1 MMKGWPMPMKV
12 MQIDEDWSPDKI
24 RMAERPRPQPG
35 RGEVL
40 VRMEAASVNYRDVVV
55 TRRGYGR
62 RSGQLPLVP
71 LSDGA
76 GRVVEAGPDVTRVAV
91 GDLVCPIFN
100 QRWIVGPLKEEYW
113 PGTLGGPHDGVMQE
127 FMLLGEEGLVRAPR
141 HLTAL
146 EAATLPCAA
155 VTAWNSVVVQGGVKA
170 GDVVLV
176 QGTGGVSLFA
186 LLFAKLHGARVL
198 ATSSSDAKLERARA
212 MGADHVVN
220 YRTTPAWDKVAREV
234 TGGTGVDLV
243 VEVGGAGTLETSVR
257 AVRVSGTVSLIGV
270 LSGVSGSVNLG
281 PVVTQNIRLQGVT
294 VGSREVFQD
303 MVRAMELHRIA
314 PPIDE
319 HVYDFAE
326 VGEALKALPEGRH
339 FGKACIR
346 FPA

>member
-1 MMKGWPMPMKV
+1 MTMKV
-12 MQIDEDWSPDKI
+12 MQIEEDWSPDNI
-24 RMAERPRPQPG
+24 RMAERPRPEPG

-40 VRMEAASVNYRDVVV
+40 VRMEAASINYRDVVV

-76 GRVVEAGPDVTRVAV
+76 GRVVETGPDVTRVAV

-127 FMLLGEEGLVRAPR
+127 YMLLREEGLVRAPR
-141 HLTAL
+141 YLTPL

-198 ATSSSDAKLERARA
+198 ATSSSDGKLERVRA
-212 MGADHVVN
+212 MGADHLVN

-234 TGGTGVDLV
+234 TAGTGVDLV
-243 VEVGGAGTLETSVR
+243 VEVGGSGTLETSVR

-294 VGSREVFQD
+294 VGSRDVFQD
-303 MVRAMELHRIA
+303 MVRAMELHRVA

-319 HVYDFAE
+319 RVYDFAE

-339 FGKACIR
+339 FGKVCIR

>member
-1 MMKGWPMPMKV
+1 MTMKV
-12 MQIDEDWSPDKI
+12 MQIEEEWNPDNI
-24 RMAERPRPQPG
+24 RMAERPRPEPG
-35 RGEVL
+35 PGEVL
-40 VRMEAASVNYRDVVV
+40 IKMEAASLNYRDVVV

-76 GRVVEAGPDVTRVAV
+76 GRVLASGVGVTRASA

-100 QRWIVGPLKEEYW
+100 QRWLAGPLKEEYW
-113 PGTLGGPHDGVMQE
+113 TGTLGGPHDGVMQE
-127 FMLLGEEGLVRAPR
+127 VMLLREDGLVRAPR
-141 HLTAL
+141 HLSAL

-186 LLFAKLHGARVL
+186 LLFAKLHGARVV
-198 ATSSSDAKLERARA
+198 ATSSSDVKLERVRS

-220 YRTTPAWDKVAREV
+220 YRATPAWDKAAREI

-270 LSGVSGSVNLG
+270 LSGVAGSVNLG

-294 VGSREVFQD
+294 VGSRELFQD
-303 MVRAMELHRIA
+303 MVRAMELHHVR
-314 PPIDE
+314 PPIDD

-326 VGEALKALPEGRH
+326 VGPALKALPEGNH
-339 FGKACIR
+339 FGKVCIR
-346 FPA
+346 FPS

>member
-1 MMKGWPMPMKV
+1 MTMKV
-12 MQIDEDWSPDKI
+12 MQIEEDWSPDNI
-24 RMAERPRPQPG
+24 RMADRPRPEPG
-35 RGEVL
+35 RGEAL
-40 VRMEAASVNYRDVVV
+40 IRMEAASVNYRDVVV

-62 RSGQLPLVP
+62 RGGQLPLVP

-76 GRVVEAGPDVTRVAV
+76 GRVVEVGPEVTRVAI

-100 QRWIVGPLKEEYW
+100 QRWIAGPLKEEYW

-127 FMLLGEEGLVRAPR
+127 FMVLREDGLVRAPR

-146 EAATLPCAA
+146 QAATLPCAA
-155 VTAWNSVVVQGGVKA
+155 VTAWNAIVVQGGVKA

-186 LLFAKLHGARVL
+186 LVFAKLHGARVL
-198 ATSSSDAKLERARA
+198 ATSSSDAKLEQVRA
-212 MGADHVVN
+212 MGADHLVN

-270 LSGVSGSVNLG
+270 LSGLSGSVNLG

-294 VGSREVFQD
+294 VGGRDVFQD
-303 MVRAMELHRIA
+303 MVRAMESHRVE
-314 PPIDE
+314 PPIDDQ
-319 HVYDFAE
+319 VFAFAE
-326 VGEALKALPEGRH
+326 VGRAIKALPEGRH
-339 FGKACIR
+339 FGKVCIR

>member
-1 MMKGWPMPMKV
+1 MKV
-12 MQIDEDWSPDKI
+12 MQIEEDWTPENI
-24 RMAERPRPQPG
+24 RMAERPRPEPG
-35 RGEVL
+35 PGEVL
-40 VRMEAASVNYRDVVV
+40 IKMEAASLNYRDVVV

-62 RSGQLPLVP
+62 RTGELPLVP

-76 GRVVEAGPDVTRVAV
+76 GRVLATGAGVTRVAV

-100 QRWIVGPLKEEYW
+100 QRWLVGPLREEYW
-113 PGTLGGPHDGVMQE
+113 TGTLGGPHDGVMQE
-127 FMLLGEEGLVRAPR
+127 MMVLREDGLVRAPR
-141 HLTAL
+141 HLNPL

-155 VTAWNSVVVQGGVKA
+155 VTAWNALVVQGGVKA
-170 GDVVLV
+170 GDLVLV

-186 LLFAKLHGARVL
+186 LLFAKLHGARVI
-198 ATSSSDAKLERARA
+198 ATSSSDAKLERVKS
-212 MGADHVVN
+212 MGADHLIN
-220 YRTTPAWDKVAREV
+220 YRTTPAWDKAAREI

-270 LSGVSGSVNLG
+270 LSGVAGSVNLG
-281 PVVTQNIRLQGVT
+281 LVVTQNIRLQGVT

-303 MVRAMELHRIA
+303 MVRAIEVHHLR
-314 PPIDE
+314 PPIDD

-326 VGEALKALPEGRH
+326 VGPALKALPEGHH
-339 FGKACIR
+339 FGKVCLR

>member
-1 MMKGWPMPMKV
+1 MTMKV
-12 MQIDEDWSPDKI
+12 MQIEEEWNPDNI
-24 RMAERPRPQPG
+24 RMAERPRPEPG
-35 RGEVL
+35 PGEVL
-40 VRMEAASVNYRDVVV
+40 IKMEAASLNYRDVVV

-76 GRVVEAGPDVTRVAV
+76 GRVLATGVGVTRASA

-100 QRWIVGPLKEEYW
+100 QRWLAGPLKEEYW
-113 PGTLGGPHDGVMQE
+113 TGTLGGPHDGVMQE
-127 FMLLGEEGLVRAPR
+127 VMLLREDGLVRAPR
-141 HLTAL
+141 HLSAL

-186 LLFAKLHGARVL
+186 LLFAKLHGARVV
-198 ATSSSDAKLERARA
+198 ATSSSDVKLERVRS

-220 YRTTPAWDKVAREV
+220 YRATPAWDKAAREI

-270 LSGVSGSVNLG
+270 LSGVAGSVNLG

-294 VGSREVFQD
+294 VGSRELFQD
-303 MVRAMELHRIA
+303 MVRAMELHHVR
-314 PPIDE
+314 PPIDD

-326 VGEALKALPEGRH
+326 VGPALKALPEGNH
-339 FGKACIR
+339 FGKVCIR
-346 FPA
+346 FPS

>member
-1 MMKGWPMPMKV
+1 MTMKV
-12 MQIDEDWSPDKI
+12 MQIEDDWSPDNI
-24 RMAERPRPQPG
+24 RMAERPRPEPG
-35 RGEVL
+35 PGEVL
-40 VRMEAASVNYRDVVV
+40 IRMEAASLNYRDVVV

-62 RSGQLPLVP
+62 RTGQLPLVP

-76 GRVVEAGPDVTRVAV
+76 GRVVETGPGVTRVAV

-100 QRWIVGPLKEEYW
+100 QRWIAGPMREDHW

-127 FMLLGEEGLVRAPR
+127 FMRLDEAGLVRAPQ
-141 HLTAL
+141 HLTPL
-146 EAATLPCAA
+146 QAATLPCAG
-155 VTAWNSVVVQGGVKA
+155 VTAWNALVTQGGVKA

-186 LLFAKLHGARVL
+186 LLFAKLHGARVI
-198 ATSSSDAKLERARA
+198 ATSSSDGKLERVRA
-212 MGADHVVN
+212 LGADHLVN
-220 YRTTPAWDKVAREV
+220 YRTTPAWDKVAREL
-234 TGGTGVDLV
+234 TGGAGVDLV

-303 MVRAMELHRIA
+303 MVRAMELHRVT

-319 HVYDFAE
+319 RVYEFAQ
-326 VGEALKALPEGRH
+326 VGEALKTLPEGRH
-339 FGKACIR
+339 FGKVGIQ

>member
-1 MMKGWPMPMKV
+1 MKV
-12 MQIDEDWSPDKI
+12 MQIEEDWTPDNI
-24 RMAERPRPQPG
+24 RMAERPRPEPG
-35 RGEVL
+35 PGEVL
-40 VRMEAASVNYRDVVV
+40 IKMEAASLNYRDVVV

-62 RSGQLPLVP
+62 RTGQLPLVP

-76 GRVVEAGPDVTRVAV
+76 GRVLAMGAGVTRVAV

-100 QRWIVGPLKEEYW
+100 QRWLVGPLREEYW
-113 PGTLGGPHDGVMQE
+113 IGTLGGPHDGVMQE
-127 FMLLGEEGLVRAPR
+127 MMVLREDGLVRAPR
-141 HLTAL
+141 HMNAL

-155 VTAWNSVVVQGGVKA
+155 VTAWNALVVQGGVKA

-186 LLFAKLHGARVL
+186 LLFAKLHGASVI
-198 ATSSSDAKLERARA
+198 ATSSSDAKLERVKS
-212 MGADHVVN
+212 MGADHLIN
-220 YRTTPAWDKVAREV
+220 YRTTTAWDKAAREV

-243 VEVGGAGTLETSVR
+243 IEVGGAGTLETSVR

-270 LSGVSGSVNLG
+270 LSGVAGSVNLG

-303 MVRAMELHRIA
+303 MARAIEQHHLR
-314 PPIDE
+314 PPIDD

-326 VGEALKALPEGRH
+326 VGSALKALPEGHH
-339 FGKACIR
+339 FGKVCLR